1 MVSSKVQRYLMILSS
16 ENLIIFALYLL
27 NDHWDETQNH
37 LLWWALMSWAR
48 FISQL
53 KFQGFIM
60 CRNHLYLL
68 PLLLGKVLSS
78 FAFSSCLASLQ
89 MSIWKQAYSLYLW
102 ASLPQSKSV
111 LLSLDLIWMDLKWIL
126 VPYTQSSCIQSIP
139 TSWPLFL
146 FQIRSRNSKKWH
158 ILFYLCIPHISIII
172 LFYDLISCSSV
183 LHITFLLGFEVNI
196 NSL

>member
-37 LLWWALMSWAR
+37 LLWWALMSWAQ

-102 ASLPQSKSV
+102 ASLPQSKKRIVISGSHLDGSEMNFSALYTI
-111 LLSLDLIWMDLKWIL
+111 LLYPKYSYIMTP
-126 VPYTQSSCIQSIP
+126 VPIP
-139 TSWPLFL
+139 DT
-146 FQIRSRNSKKWH
+146 K
-158 ILFYLCIPHISIII
+158 
-172 LFYDLISCSSV
+172 
-183 LHITFLLGFEVNI
+183 
-196 NSL
+196 

>member
-102 ASLPQSKSV
+102 ASLPQSKKRIVISGSHLDGSEMNFSALYTI
-111 LLSLDLIWMDLKWIL
+111 LLYPKYSYIMTP
-126 VPYTQSSCIQSIP
+126 VPIP
-139 TSWPLFL
+139 DT
-146 FQIRSRNSKKWH
+146 K
-158 ILFYLCIPHISIII
+158 
-172 LFYDLISCSSV
+172 
-183 LHITFLLGFEVNI
+183 
-196 NSL
+196 